1 MGINEY
7 EEMVEANK
15 STAVEEGEE
24 DLGEVKTIEVE
35 EEMRGE
41 FSSSMSCIDSVG
53 CWTFS
58 EEHAFFVVSMSMCFW
73 LKSWSA
79 ILLDK
84 YVVSMTTDLFVYFH
98 C

>member
-41 FSSSMSCIDSVG
+41 GPEKQVIGLTDD
-53 CWTFS
+53 
-58 EEHAFFVVSMSMCFW
+58 EEVVES
-73 LKSWSA
+73 
-79 ILLDK
+79 
-84 YVVSMTTDLFVYFH
+84 
-98 C
+98 